1 MVKYHKENL
10 DNGVKYEAEYLP
22 EIWKNI
28 SAEETEAGHGG
39 MDWFAYK
46 AFTDALKT
54 GAEMPVDVY
63 DAATWQAV
71 HAGDRGEIGL

>member
-1 MVKYHKENL
+1 MKGGEFLGKIDIKSMTE
-10 DNGVKYEAEYLP
+10 E
-22 EIWKNI
+22 EIK
-28 SAEETEAGHGG
+28 AGHGG

-54 GAEMPVDVY
+54 GAEMPIDVY

-71 HAGDRGEIGL
+71 SVLSEISIFSLIYGTASSITA